1 MKCINTSV
9 CSLALNLIGI
19 VLTKFSLLII
29 KIDVVCE
36 AYYFVMYVCTYLV
49 RDILEFLSSFEESF
63 RRKEI
68 NVAKTDIFI
77 LALGLDN
84 TGDRPTT
91 ISICFTV
98 SRWRPFVYRYYYK
111 VFNVLSFLIKYIRKT
126 VPLSKYLISTI

>member
-36 AYYFVMYVCTYLV
+36 AYYFVMYVCTYCTYLV

-68 NVAKTDIFI
+68 NVAQTDVYK
-77 LALGLDN
+77 
-84 TGDRPTT
+84 
-91 ISICFTV
+91 IS
-98 SRWRPFVYRYYYK
+98 
-111 VFNVLSFLIKYIRKT
+111 
-126 VPLSKYLISTI
+126 